1 MASSLG
7 ALSSLGLGSKGALSY
22 TTIDKLK
29 KADEASIITPI
40 DDKITADKSK
50 EAALDKLT
58 TLLATLKGSTSALSY
73 DTIYSQTSVTAD
85 GTSASATAQS
95 GVSNQTITLNVN
107 NIATNDIQES
117 KSFASATSTFT
128 SSNDTLKFA
137 LQGGSS
143 FSVNVGATTTIS
155 DLAQSINNNSN
166 GTISASILNVGGT
179 NPYKL
184 VIKSTATG
192 ASNAITVSSTGGG
205 SAASDLNLTTVG
217 NGAQDA
223 SFTYNGISVSRSSN
237 DITDLITGVDIKLLS
252 SGSTTIK
259 ISQDTKSLSDE
270 VNSFITNYNNLIDNL
285 NTTTSYNTETKKAG
299 IFQGVSQIRDIQSS
313 LNNQIFSFNVD
324 GKFLSDFGITQN
336 SAGHLQLDNATFQS
350 ALNTNPQSI
359 KDFFEGGTTN
369 NPNDGLFVTLNNN
382 LQSIFM
388 NQNSEIPLYK
398 SYLDTNLKNL
408 NNQKTQQTQRLTDK
422 YNILAK
428 KFAAYDSIIA
438 NFNQASQSL
447 QMQISSFINTKG

>member
-143 FSVNVGATTTIS
+143 FSINVGATTTIS
-155 DLAQSINNNSN
+155 DLAH
-166 GTISASILNVGGT
+166 VGGT

-217 NGAQDA
+217 NGAH
-223 SFTYNGISVSRSSN
+223 NCWKWCPRC
-237 DITDLITGVDIKLLS
+237 
-252 SGSTTIK
+252 
-259 ISQDTKSLSDE
+259 
-270 VNSFITNYNNLIDNL
+270 
-285 NTTTSYNTETKKAG
+285 
-299 IFQGVSQIRDIQSS
+299 
-313 LNNQIFSFNVD
+313 
-324 GKFLSDFGITQN
+324 KFYI
-336 SAGHLQLDNATFQS
+336 
-350 ALNTNPQSI
+350 
-359 KDFFEGGTTN
+359 
-369 NPNDGLFVTLNNN
+369 
-382 LQSIFM
+382 
-388 NQNSEIPLYK
+388 
-398 SYLDTNLKNL
+398 
-408 NNQKTQQTQRLTDK
+408 
-422 YNILAK
+422 
-428 KFAAYDSIIA
+428 
-438 NFNQASQSL
+438 
-447 QMQISSFINTKG
+447 